1 MMSGNR
7 RPWKPHPQRGQCMGL
22 RYPDSLSEILHRR
35 FFPLL
40 FCEAVALVRQSRP
53 IHVEVSLFH
62 KLRYPRNFFDKN
74 YNNVGAALYQAVVIY
89 LHNMLIVWV
98 NESLFLLC
106 LFQCSNQATRQEI
119 IYYETSFYCIFH
131 CCYTYIKY

>member
-1 MMSGNR
+1 M
-7 RPWKPHPQRGQCMGL
+7 K
-22 RYPDSLSEILHRR
+22 Y
-35 FFPLL
+35 FFPLV

-98 NESLFLLC
+98 NESVPIMFVSMFKLGNPPRDNLLRDKFLLYIS
-106 LFQCSNQATRQEI
+106 LLLYIYQILIAITIHAFATRNL
-119 IYYETSFYCIFH
+119 YSKFYMLH
-131 CCYTYIKY
+131 